1 MTVQASDI
9 VIYSKKKYTL
19 IDVERDKQLIDCA
32 RFVMPKKVLSG
43 CSACWRGY
51 TAEYKIVEGVLYGV
65 RKEWD
70 WDNKCDIKSEE
81 LFLDYTGS
89 CVIARDI
96 KEQDLFHISDFL
108 ECYLDFDTA
117 LELHFTNGVL
127 DEVRDLS
134 EAINEMKAVR
144 ESEENNSNTKAPR
157 MRLDMQ
163 ENVARKYLKY
173 PYGYRSYKWRGS
185 GPDNYD
191 LC

>member
-1 MTVQASDI
+1 MQFMGSLYVGE
-9 VIYSKKKYTL
+9 K
-19 IDVERDKQLIDCA
+19 
-32 RFVMPKKVLSG
+32 LS
-43 CSACWRGY
+43 S
-51 TAEYKIVEGVLYGV
+51 TEYKIVENVLYGV

-70 WDNKCDIKSEE
+70 WNNKCDIKSEE

-96 KEQDLFHISDFL
+96 KEQDSFHISDFL

-127 DEVRDLS
+127 GEVRDLS
-134 EAINEMKAVR
+134 GAINEMKAVR
-144 ESEENNSNTKAPR
+144 KSEEYKNDTNPPR

-163 ENVARKYLKY
+163 EYVARKYLKY

-185 GPDNYD
+185 GPDNDD